1 MHLHLARQWPRFA
14 LWAYCVG
21 IFAFLILPLAIV
33 VPVSFSSAQYLEF
46 PPPGYST
53 QWYASYFGDPEWID
67 ATLLSLRVAATVVI
81 LSVTMGLLAAMAIV
95 RSPIPGKAV
104 LRMLLMTPLI
114 VPTIIVAIA
123 VYSIYSDLHLVG
135 SFWGIVLAHTILAL
149 PFTMMLMTS
158 GLERVDRR
166 HEEASFT
173 MGASTWY
180 TFRRVTLPALRPSL
194 LAASVFAFVASWDE
208 IVMVLFIGGET
219 GLTLPLKMWSYL
231 RTEINPTIAAVSTVL
246 LTLVATVFI
255 AAEIYRA
262 RRERRSIKSLRRE
275 PRAA

>member
-1 MHLHLARQWPRFA
+1 MNLHLGRTWPRIL
-14 LWAYCVG
+14 LWTYCILLFG
-21 IFAFLILPLAIV
+21 FLILPLAIV

-67 ATLLSLRVAATVVI
+67 ATLLSVRVAVTVVA
-81 LSVTMGLLAAMAIV
+81 LSVTLGLLAALAIV
-95 RSPIPGKAV
+95 RSSIPGKAM

-135 SFWGIVLAHTILAL
+135 SFWGIVFAHTILAL

-166 HEEASFT
+166 HEEASYT
-173 MGASTWY
+173 MGASAWH

-219 GLTLPLKMWSYL
+219 GMTLPLKMWSYL
-231 RTEINPTIAAVSTVL
+231 RTEINPTIAAVSTIL
-246 LTLVATVFI
+246 LTLVAVAFV

-262 RRERRSIKSLRRE
+262 RRERRTIRSLRQEVRV
-275 PRAA
+275 A